1 MNEKPLRYYVQKNGL
16 CSIPWLSAE
25 IQLQKN
31 DISPCCKYMGETLTL
46 DSDFKES
53 WNSDFYK
60 NLRQKFING
69 ETVSECSKC
78 NNNERFSYK
87 NFKNKE
93 FDVVLDDTLASLET
107 PGPLHLQFAAS
118 NLCNLACRMCSP
130 ILSSKLASI
139 MTPTLYKYDYLSKTA
154 DNKNFEKKLE
164 NVKSAFINIRSITI
178 SGGEPLLDPIV
189 TELIKFAST
198 ESKWLK
204 RIHFSTNMT
213 VYNQELFELLDS
225 MNVNVSFS
233 ISLDGPKHIHEYI
246 RYKCSWD
253 TIKENVAN
261 IRKHFPKFTF
271 GINTTTSIY
280 NVGYVKETL
289 EAFLELEKELDFKVR
304 TLKNGPVFN
313 SQLRPAILPDHIKAE
328 YIKRLDSI
336 GPELL
341 TIPNSD
347 ILVSTAR
354 SMLNEK
360 VTEAEAQ
367 NLRSLGHFY
376 EFNNEFDRIA
386 KTDFQS
392 VYGKL
397 D

>member
-1 MNEKPLRYYVQKNGL
+1 MNEKPLRYYIQEKGL
-16 CSIPWLSAE
+16 CSVPWLSVE

-31 DISPCCKYMGETLTL
+31 NISPCCKYMGETLTL

-53 WNSDFYK
+53 WNSELYK

-69 ETVSECSKC
+69 ELVPECAKC
-78 NNNERFSYK
+78 NNGERFSYK
-87 NFKNKE
+87 DFKNKE
-93 FDVVLDDTLASLET
+93 FDVVLDDTSASLET
-107 PGPLHLQFAAS
+107 PGPINLQFAAS

-139 MTPTLYKYDYLSKTA
+139 MTPVLSKYDRLPLKA

-164 NVKSAFINIRSITI
+164 NVKSAFINLRSITI
-178 SGGEPLLDPIV
+178 SGGEPLLDPVV
-189 TELIKFAST
+189 TELIKFASI
-198 ESKWLK
+198 ESKQLK
-204 RIHFSTNMT
+204 RINFSTNMT
-213 VYNQELFELLDS
+213 VYNQELFEILNS
-225 MNVNVSFS
+225 MNVGVSFS

-253 TIKENVAN
+253 TIKENIAN

-271 GINTTTSIY
+271 SVNTTTSIY

-289 EAFLELEKELDFKVR
+289 EAFLELEKELDIKFR
-304 TLKNGPVFN
+304 SLKNGPVFN
-313 SQLRPAILPDHIKAE
+313 SQLRPSLLPDHLKAE
-328 YIKRLDSI
+328 YVKRLDSI

-341 TIPNSD
+341 TIPNSN

-354 SMLNEK
+354 SMLTEK
-360 VTEAEAQ
+360 VIS
-367 NLRSLGHFY
+367 LRSLDHFH

-386 KTDFQS
+386 NTDFQS

-397 D
+397 L